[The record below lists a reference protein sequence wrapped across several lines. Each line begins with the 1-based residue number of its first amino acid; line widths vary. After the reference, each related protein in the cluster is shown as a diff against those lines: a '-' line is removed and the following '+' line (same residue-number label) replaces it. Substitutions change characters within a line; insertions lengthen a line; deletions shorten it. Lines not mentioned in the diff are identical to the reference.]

1 MHAEND
7 VKSINLS
14 ERTLPKFPKW
24 DLAFPH
30 WGERAGT
37 WGFQGEGRK
46 WRKACEKLTR
56 FSCWLVRVGRH
67 AWWLLVLVLLYSL
80 LNYSSLWSSRVHL
93 YVFAWSLPN
102 QGIRGVLHVGG
113 QAHVKIGTEQKKL
126 LSCSKP
132 VEIGLYPVESQHFS
146 WRHVSSCKVQGLF
159 MSHTDRYLG
168 DWIRHERVNIYS
180 NQKTEQMDPTW
191 GSRPQSTLQLQ
202 AGHLA

>member
-1 MHAEND
+1 MC
-7 VKSINLS
+7 NLS
-14 ERTLPKFPKW
+14 LISQNERCLNFPSEIW
-24 DLAFPH
+24 LSLTEASELAL
-30 WGERAGT
+30 GGSRAKAGSD
-37 WGFQGEGRK
+37 GKRARS
-46 WRKACEKLTR
+46 WRD
-56 FSCWLVRVGRH
+56 FHVG
-67 AWWLLVLVLLYSL
+67 WSELDGMLGDYWSLSLLYSL